1 MKITELDLKT
11 DGKRYKYN
19 NKLFTV
25 KDGDLVDTE
34 SNTYLRKENIS
45 ITKLLEMDFEEIKK
59 SENPYER
66 VDNGGRYYIINS
78 HGSVQFFQEL
88 NDDTDNRL
96 FNALNYFNNKNY
108 AEYVVF
114 KENLM
119 RKLDKFAWENNA
131 RVVDCCAGSKKYY
144 ITLFS
149 QSKELM
155 VDWDYGYDVSNTVYF
170 TSHEIAVKALEEF
183 KEDLMK
189 FYTWEFDF

>member
-11 DGKRYKYN
+11 EGKRYKYN
-19 NKLFTV
+19 NKIFTV
-25 KDGDLVDTE
+25 KDGDLVDIE
-34 SNTYLRKENIS
+34 SNTYLRNENIS

-66 VDNGGRYYIINS
+66 VDKGGRYYIINT

-88 NDDTDNRL
+88 NDDTDNKL
-96 FNALNYFNNKNY
+96 FNALNYFNNKDY
-108 AEYVVF
+108 AEYVAF

-119 RKLDKFAWENNA
+119 RKLDRFAWENNA
-131 RVVDCCAGSKKYY
+131 RVVNRSVGSKKYY

-149 QSKELM
+149 QSNELM
-155 VDWDYGYDVSNTVYF
+155 VDWDYGYDVSNTIYF